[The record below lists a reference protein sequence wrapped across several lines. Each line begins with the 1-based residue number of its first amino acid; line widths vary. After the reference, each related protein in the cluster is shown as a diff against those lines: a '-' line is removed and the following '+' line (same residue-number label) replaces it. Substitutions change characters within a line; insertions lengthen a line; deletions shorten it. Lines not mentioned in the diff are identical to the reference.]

1 MPLVKALE
9 LAVNQYAI
17 FDVDSF
23 VAVLRSPHFSSQ
35 LADLI
40 DSRRA
45 LIEATAGTANAE
57 VQADIVD
64 AADAD
69 VEPVVEVAVAET
81 MVAEAFQ
88 IGDERVAREVAARH
102 AAEER
107 AVSEAAARQASELR
121 APAAAVDASTSTVD
135 LTSMVDASTC
145 HYLTVGV
152 GLAHSSSQTEHDT
165 LARAV
170 MDGVLTL
177 AEARWMQGLKAQPED
192 QPEDQPEAQPE
203 EAPPQEDPLPPVF
216 ADCSHYKSTPA
227 SKPRVRRSRKA
238 LEW

>member
-107 AVSEAAARQASELR
+107 AVRES
-121 APAAAVDASTSTVD
+121 
-135 LTSMVDASTC
+135 
-145 HYLTVGV
+145 
-152 GLAHSSSQTEHDT
+152 
-165 LARAV
+165 
-170 MDGVLTL
+170 
-177 AEARWMQGLKAQPED
+177 
-192 QPEDQPEAQPE
+192 
-203 EAPPQEDPLPPVF
+203 
-216 ADCSHYKSTPA
+216 
-227 SKPRVRRSRKA
+227 
-238 LEW
+238 

>member
-1 MPLVKALE
+1 MPRGRGATGLIQRWRRLAPFARGATLCCRSALS
-9 LAVNQYAI
+9 V
-17 FDVDSF
+17 
-23 VAVLRSPHFSSQ
+23 RP
-35 LADLI
+35 
-40 DSRRA
+40 R
-45 LIEATAGTANAE
+45 EATAGTANAE

-135 LTSMVDASTC
+135 LTSMVDASTVARC
-145 HYLTVGV
+145 SNSSDKNGRIGKKAADADARDGTVRCRRSLHGPRHRPS
-152 GLAHSSSQTEHDT
+152 GTWLSSGI
-165 LARAV
+165 
-170 MDGVLTL
+170 M
-177 AEARWMQGLKAQPED
+177 
-192 QPEDQPEAQPE
+192 
-203 EAPPQEDPLPPVF
+203 
-216 ADCSHYKSTPA
+216 PA
-227 SKPRVRRSRKA
+227 SPVAAPTNHPRDRA
-238 LEW
+238 P

>member
-45 LIEATAGTANAE
+45 LIEATASTANAE

-81 MVAEAFQ
+81 MGLQ
-88 IGDERVAREVAARH
+88 RH
-102 AAEER
+102 SKLE
-107 AVSEAAARQASELR
+107 
-121 APAAAVDASTSTVD
+121 TSVW
-135 LTSMVDASTC
+135 
-145 HYLTVGV
+145 H
-152 GLAHSSSQTEHDT
+152 
-165 LARAV
+165 
-170 MDGVLTL
+170 
-177 AEARWMQGLKAQPED
+177 ARWLHGTQLKS
-192 QPEDQPEAQPE
+192 
-203 EAPPQEDPLPPVF
+203 AP
-216 ADCSHYKSTPA
+216 
-227 SKPRVRRSRKA
+227 
-238 LEW
+238 